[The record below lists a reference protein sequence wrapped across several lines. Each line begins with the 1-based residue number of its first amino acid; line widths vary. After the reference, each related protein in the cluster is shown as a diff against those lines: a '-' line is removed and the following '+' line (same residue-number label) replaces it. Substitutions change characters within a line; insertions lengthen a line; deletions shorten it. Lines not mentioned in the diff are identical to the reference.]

1 MPANVIMPALELA
14 QETGKLLR
22 WIKAPGDMV
31 RKGEPI
37 AEIETDKVTVEL
49 EAPASGI
56 LQDVTAQEGDV
67 VPVGHTIAI
76 IADSASPTL
85 SPQGGRS
92 GTLAPQGSGAV
103 PTLSPQGS
111 GAVPTLSPQGRGQ
124 GEGPTSDRIKASPLA
139 RKVAEAHNV
148 DLAHV
153 RTASGKIEKAD
164 VLAYVESRRTVA
176 TAGNGGPGTI
186 VAASPKARRFAAE
199 RGIDLRALKGSGP
212 EGAVLAMDVPAAAEP
227 TGTGPLTSAPPT
239 SGPLTSAPPTSGPLT
254 SAPLTSALLT
264 LPSPQRGEGVAAGEG
279 GGIPRRGVED
289 AASQEKVGTVWRVMA
304 ERMAASW
311 TSAPHFFLVRE
322 VAVARLGAWLDK
334 ARAQTGVRITYTDL
348 LIKLVAAAIVQHP
361 RVAVSWRDGVIERHP
376 DVNVGLAVALEDG
389 LVVPVIH
396 RADTLGLKEI
406 AARRED
412 LVARAQA
419 GKLRPADIQGGVFTI
434 SNLGMYG
441 VDAFS
446 AIVNPPQAAILA
458 VGRITDRVIPV
469 DGKPAVQPTMVLT
482 LSCDHRALDG
492 ARGARFLGAL
502 ADLIE
507 EPLTLLV

>member
-56 LQDVTAQEGDV
+56 LQQVTAQEGDV
-67 VPVGHTIAI
+67 IPVGHTIAV
-76 IADSASPTL
+76 IADSAAPTL
-85 SPQGGRS
+85 SPSGSRS
-92 GTLAPQGSGAV
+92 G
-103 PTLSPQGS
+103 
-111 GAVPTLSPQGRGQ
+111 TLSPQGRGQ
-124 GEGPTSDRIKASPLA
+124 DEGGDTRIKASPLA
-139 RKVAEAHNV
+139 RKIAEEHGV

-164 VLAYVESRRTVA
+164 VLAYVESRRGA
-176 TAGNGGPGTI
+176 AAPGNGGPASYAPGVPGAAGMPGTPGAI
-186 VAASPKARRFAAE
+186 VAASPKARRLAAE

-212 EGAVLAMDVPAAAEP
+212 AGAVLAMDVPEVVV
-227 TGTGPLTSAPPT
+227 TAP
-239 SGPLTSAPPTSGPLT
+239 
-254 SAPLTSALLT
+254 
-264 LPSPQRGEGVAAGEG
+264 EIAG
-279 GGIPRRGVED
+279 
-289 AASQEKVGTVWRVMA
+289 EKVGTVWRVMA
-304 ERMAASW
+304 ERMSASW

-322 VAVARLGAWLDK
+322 VTVARLGAWLDK

-361 RVAVSWRDGVIERHP
+361 RVAVSWRDGAIERHP

-396 RADTLGLKEI
+396 KADTLGLKDI

-458 VGRITDRVIPV
+458 VGRITERVVPV
-469 DGKPAVQPTMVLT
+469 DGRPAVQPTMVLT

-507 EPLTLLV
+507 EPLALLV